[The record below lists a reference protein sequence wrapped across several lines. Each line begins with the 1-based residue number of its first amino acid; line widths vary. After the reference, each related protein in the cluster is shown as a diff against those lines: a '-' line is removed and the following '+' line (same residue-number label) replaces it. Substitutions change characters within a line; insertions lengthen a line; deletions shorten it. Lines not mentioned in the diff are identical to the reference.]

1 MTTVLAFDQATLT
14 GWTFGGT
21 KIELKDW
28 QSGHFQSP
36 KRPEVGE
43 RLLIVYDSARSLIER
58 FKPDLMAWEI
68 PYDPTWDAV
77 NDARAGKEQRVFA
90 NRDTM
95 NFLQQVA
102 GAIQMAAA
110 RHGVPTEAYPPQS
123 WQATLKLPP
132 PPPSVAEE
140 LAAMTDE
147 RKRFAAKRKWKK
159 AEIVRAVQRLGGDVK
174 TSDEADAWGICLHA
188 CRGKPAVKRAQGDL
202 LMMADL

>member
-1 MTTVLAFDQATLT
+1 MTKVLALDQATT
-14 GWTFGGT
+14 SGWCFGGT
-21 KIELKDW
+21 KIDLKDW
-28 QSGHFQSP
+28 QIGRFQAP

-43 RLLIVYDSARSLIER
+43 RLLIVFDSTRALIER
-58 FKPDLMAWEI
+58 FKPDLMAFEA
-68 PYDPTWDAV
+68 PYDPTYDAIA
-77 NDARAGKEQRVFA
+77 DARAGKEQRVFA

-123 WQATLKLPP
+123 WQSTLKLPP
-132 PPPSVAEE
+132 PPPSLVEE
-140 LAAMTDE
+140 VAAMPDE
-147 RKRFAAKRKWKK
+147 KKRFAAKRKWKK
-159 AEIVRAVQRLGGDVK
+159 AEIVRAVQRLGGMVD

-188 CRGKPAVKRAQGDL
+188 CHGKPAVKRAQGDL